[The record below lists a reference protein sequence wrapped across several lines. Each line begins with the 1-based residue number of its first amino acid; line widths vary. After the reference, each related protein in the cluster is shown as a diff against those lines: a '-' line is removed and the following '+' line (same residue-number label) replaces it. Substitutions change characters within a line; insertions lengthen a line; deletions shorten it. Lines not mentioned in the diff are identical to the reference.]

1 MPWLIKSDPE
11 EYGWNELIKD
21 KSVSWDGVRN
31 YAARNH
37 LRSMKQGDDV
47 LFYHSGKESAV
58 VGIAKVSKE
67 FYKDPTA
74 EDDTWSSVEIV
85 AVSPLK
91 KYISLSMI
99 KAEKKLKDMLLIK
112 ISRLSVMLVTKE
124 EFDLILQMG
133 S

>member
-37 LRSMKQGDDV
+37 LRSMKKDDDV
-47 LFYHSGKESAV
+47 LFYHSGKEPAV
-58 VGIAKVSKE
+58 VGIAKVGKE

-112 ISRLSVMLVTKE
+112 ISRLSVMPVSKE

>member
-37 LRSMKQGDDV
+37 LRSMKKGDDV

-58 VGIAKVSKE
+58 VGIAKVGKE
-67 FYKDPTA
+67 FYKDPTV

-112 ISRLSVMLVTKE
+112 ISRLSVMPVTKE